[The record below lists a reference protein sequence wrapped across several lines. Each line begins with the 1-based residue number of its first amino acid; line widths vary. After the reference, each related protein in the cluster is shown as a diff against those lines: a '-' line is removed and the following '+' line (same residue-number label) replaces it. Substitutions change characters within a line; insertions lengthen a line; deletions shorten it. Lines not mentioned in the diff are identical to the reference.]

1 MKGQIL
7 RFLRDML
14 KDTDVSVEEH
24 NLKCY
29 EEDGEFDV
37 ALYGPVGEPTYL
49 TWEDGRFTVE
59 GAYLLDS
66 DKLYDIE
73 HGIRNM

>member
-7 RFLRDML
+7 MFLSEML
-14 KDTDVSVEEH
+14 KGTDVSVEEH
-24 NLKCY
+24 NLNYY
-29 EEDGEFDV
+29 EEGEFDV

-73 HGIRNM
+73 YGIRNM